1 VLSALDWQ
9 SAGFTTIFPHDIFR
23 RSYSDG
29 IPPLAAGGRF
39 LLVSYVGTNGLSPS
53 IGYFKYLLPVCRL
66 VRLISALVFVS

>member
-1 VLSALDWQ
+1 MLSALDWQ
-9 SAGFTTIFPHDIFR
+9 SAGFTTISPMT
-23 RSYSDG
+23 SSAGVTLNG